1 MKSVMLTGA
10 TGFIGSHIA
19 EKLVEKGVLT
29 HLLVR
34 RRTDL
39 LNQLEK
45 RGARVHV
52 ANPDDLAGLKDS
64 FRDADTIIHCA
75 GTTRGLK
82 RDDYIRGNVT
92 FTENILS
99 ILGEPQRIVYISSQ
113 AVAGPS
119 NSRGPVEEDTL
130 PNPLTHYAESKVIA
144 EDRVR
149 DWGKQNRNNFVI
161 IRPSAVYGPRER
173 GIHTY
178 FKLIKMGIFVLP
190 VDGRNRFSIVH
201 VEDLVEAVLKAA
213 GHSPGGETYFVAND
227 EPCTWEKLGKTIQEA
242 LKKTHVLKLPL
253 PRFTQHI
260 GPFFCDLISLISG
273 KPMFMSSQKMI
284 ELKQRAWVCSN
295 RKIKR
300 MVGWKPKIPFEKGIE
315 LTANWYIKNNWI

>member
-119 NSRGPVEEDTL
+119 NSRGPVEEL
-130 PNPLTHYAESKVIA
+130 
-144 EDRVR
+144 
-149 DWGKQNRNNFVI
+149 
-161 IRPSAVYGPRER
+161 
-173 GIHTY
+173 
-178 FKLIKMGIFVLP
+178 
-190 VDGRNRFSIVH
+190 
-201 VEDLVEAVLKAA
+201 
-213 GHSPGGETYFVAND
+213 
-227 EPCTWEKLGKTIQEA
+227 
-242 LKKTHVLKLPL
+242 
-253 PRFTQHI
+253 
-260 GPFFCDLISLISG
+260 SLIH
-273 KPMFMSSQKMI
+273 I
-284 ELKQRAWVCSN
+284 
-295 RKIKR
+295 
-300 MVGWKPKIPFEKGIE
+300 
-315 LTANWYIKNNWI
+315 